1 MDLQMVRVITERLG
15 LESYAR
21 VDNNSL

>member
-1 MDLQMVRVITERLG
+1 LQMVRVITERLG